1 MNIGIVSAKEAKVNS
16 DAMLEK
22 LKKKDRKNCLKI
34 ISKKIKNANRQGH
47 FNTLVYID
55 KYLEEYMLPL
65 LKKKGYEVEQI
76 EDEDGFYLSNPP
88 YIVSWED
95 KGE

>member
-1 MNIGIVSAKEAKVNS
+1 MNIGLTSAKEARVNS
-16 DAMLEK
+16 DVMLEK
-22 LKKKDRKNCLKI
+22 LKRKDRRNCLKVI
-34 ISKKIKNANRQGH
+34 KKKIKNANRHGH

-55 KYLEEYMLPL
+55 KYLVEDILYL
-65 LKKKGYEVEQI
+65 LKTKGYEVEQI